1 MGAIMNRSDA
11 KNDLKFSDEELAEKA
26 KLGDNEAFSALVV
39 RYVFT
44 VKSRVNHYNGSG
56 IDPEDLAQEGT
67 IGLMSAV
74 RSFDKS
80 LNTTF
85 RTFAWLCIDRSIIS
99 AVKAS
104 LRKKQIPKAS
114 LVSMDDNDF
123 NVSFL
128 DGADNPETMII
139 ENEDIKL
146 LEQKINQLLSSF
158 ERDVLRLYLNGKSY
172 VEIAVCLHSTP
183 KSVNNALQR
192 VRLKLK

>member
-1 MGAIMNRSDA
+1 MNKSDA
-11 KNDLKFSDEELAEKA
+11 KNELKFSDEELAEKA
-26 KLGDNEAFSALVV
+26 KLGDNEAFSQLVV

-56 IDPEDLAQEGT
+56 IDPEDLTQEGT

-104 LRKKQIPKAS
+104 LRKKQIPKSS
-114 LVSMDDNDF
+114 LVSIDDSDF
-123 NVSFL
+123 NVSISS
-128 DGADNPETMII
+128 DNPETMMI

-146 LEQKINQLLSSF
+146 LEQKIKALLSSF
-158 ERDVLRLYLNGKSY
+158 ERDVLRLYLSGKSY
-172 VEIAVCLHSTP
+172 VDIAACLHSTP